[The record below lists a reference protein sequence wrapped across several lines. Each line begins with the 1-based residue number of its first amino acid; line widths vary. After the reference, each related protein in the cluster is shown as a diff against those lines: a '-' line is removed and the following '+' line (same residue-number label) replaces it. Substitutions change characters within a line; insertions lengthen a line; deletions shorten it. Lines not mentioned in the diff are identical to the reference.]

1 MSDTLQEWTAK
12 YTWLEPIAQGGMGQV
27 FLAEEKGASSSR
39 CVIKQLRSIDRQS
52 PEERTEAQRLFRREV
67 DILKKLNHPNIVR
80 FFDHYVSEDGKYF
93 LVMDYITGNNLET
106 IVQNYG
112 PFTQDDAIKVGI
124 QICEVLE
131 YLHENDPPIIYRDLK
146 PSNLMLTPDGQVIFI
161 DFGIARVFM
170 PAQSATR
177 VVTAGYSPPEQYFGR
192 PDTRSDLYALGATLS
207 HLLTGVRP
215 RPLITSVP
223 SQHVDTILPQLDK
236 LVKDLTQHSPD
247 DRPSTAREVRHSLY
261 KIYQKIHP
269 DFEVP
274 DFSTDIEREAQ
285 FISQKIMSS
294 GLVAASSVSE
304 NLPAAR
310 GPEQEVYSD
319 EEMPTGIQKIFEN
332 LNPRLSGTKMPRFD
346 ASERTTPYN
355 GDEDQVKQGFED
367 TAQART
373 AELQRRSL
381 RTTLDRHTLARQQEK
396 SIWQKFLGLFKGKK

>member
-1 MSDTLQEWTAK
+1 MNDSLQEWTSK

-27 FLAEEKGASSSR
+27 FLAEEKGSGNTR

-52 PEERTEAQRLFRREV
+52 PEERSEAQRLFRREV
-67 DILKKLNHPNIVR
+67 DLLKELNHPGIVR

-106 IVQNYG
+106 IVQNFG
-112 PFTQDDAIKVGI
+112 PFSQDDAIKVGI

-223 SQHVDTILPQLDK
+223 SQHVDSILPQLDK

-261 KIYQKIHP
+261 RSYQKIHP

-294 GLVAASSVSE
+294 GLDKASSVSE
-304 NLPAAR
+304 SLPAAR

-319 EEMPTGIQKIFEN
+319 EEMPTGIKKMFANFVSGSKI
-332 LNPRLSGTKMPRFD
+332 PRLDTSD
-346 ASERTTPYN
+346 RTTEYDN
-355 GDEDQVKQGFED
+355 GDDLHDSFED
-367 TAQART
+367 ETQAKT
-373 AELQRRSL
+373 VELQRKSL
-381 RTTLDRHTLARQQEK
+381 RTTLDRHTLARQQEQ